1 MYAEFYICKMLDEII
16 RNALQE
22 DIGSGDFSTLSCVPK
37 EAKGSAQLIVKEN
50 GVLAGI
56 EVAKRIYEI
65 YDPSLSFEVLKF
77 DGDSVKKGDIA
88 FRVAGSSQ
96 SILTTE
102 RLVLNCLQ
110 RMSGIATLTA
120 KIKKEI
126 EGSSSIILDT
136 RKTTPGI
143 RFLEKWAVK
152 IGGGQN
158 HRFGLYDMIMLKD
171 NHIDYAGGITAAIQR
186 TKAFLISAKKD
197 LKIEIEVRNTKELE
211 EVLRVGGVDR
221 IMLDNF
227 SPENLKEAL
236 KIIPSTYETEAS
248 GGITLENIRAYAD
261 TNVNYIS
268 VGALTHSVKSLDL
281 SLKATF

>member
-1 MYAEFYICKMLDEII
+1 MLDEII

-65 YDPSLSFEVLKF
+65 YDPSLLFEVLKF

-88 FRVAGSSQ
+88 FCVAGSSQ

-126 EGSSSIILDT
+126 QGSSSIILDT

-261 TNVNYIS
+261 TNVKYIS

>member
-1 MYAEFYICKMLDEII
+1 MLDEII

-37 EAKGSAQLIVKEN
+37 EAKGSAQLIVKEI

-171 NHIDYAGGITAAIQR
+171 NHIDYAGGITAAIER
-186 TKAFLISAKKD
+186 AKAFLISAKKD

-211 EVLRVGGVDR
+211 EVLQVGGVDR

-227 SPENLKEAL
+227 SPEKLKEAL

>member
-56 EVAKRIYEI
+56 EIAKRIYEI

-77 DGDSVKKGDIA
+77 DGDAVKKGDIA
-88 FRVAGSSQ
+88 FRIVGSSQ
-96 SILTTE
+96 AILTTE

-171 NHIDYAGGITAAIQR
+171 NHIDYAGGITAAIER
-186 TKAFLISAKKD
+186 TNAFLISTKKD

-261 TNVNYIS
+261 TNVKYIS